1 MPIQRRSFLKT
12 AILVAGGIFSLFATE
27 TSPLW
32 AAGDKPNIVVIL
44 ADDLGFADLGFQGSR
59 EIRTPHIDTIAHEGV
74 QFKNGY
80 VSHPFC
86 SPTRAGLLTGRYQ
99 QRFGHE
105 NNMLFE
111 YGNPNDG
118 LPVSETT
125 LPELLGRAGYATGLI
140 GKWHL
145 GAHEK
150 FHPLRRGFKEMYGFQ
165 GGGHDYF
172 DPGAKGDT
180 RQHLLPIEREDGTN
194 DSQPGYLTTALGRE
208 AAAFVRR
215 HKQAPFFLY
224 LAFNAPHSPLQ
235 APEEWIQK
243 YSSIADPQRRTY
255 AAMVAAMDD
264 AVGSV
269 LTALREEQVEQD
281 TLVFFLSDNGGPTD
295 NRSSN
300 HPLRAT
306 KRTVY
311 EGGIHVPF
319 VMRWPAK
326 LQAGSTFDAPV
337 ISMDVFSTALAA
349 AGVEAP
355 QDRKIDGTNLL
366 PYLEGK
372 VKGRPHEHLFWRMF
386 GGVHLAARDSRY
398 KLVRSEG
405 KPDELFDLDQ
415 DISENNNVVA
425 SQPLAHKSLAAA
437 LESWNRELVKPLWLD
452 HIQDRDQ
459 LIKK

>member
-1 MPIQRRSFLKT
+1 MLIHRYFMKTLALTAAVSFLLLACVPGPLT
-12 AILVAGGIFSLFATE
+12 AAE
-27 TSPLW
+27 R
-32 AAGDKPNIVVIL
+32 KPNIVLIL

-59 EIRTPHIDTIAHEGV
+59 EIRTPHIDSIAYGGV
-74 QFKNGY
+74 RFTNGY

-118 LPVSETT
+118 LPLSEIT
-125 LPELLGRAGYATGLI
+125 LPQLLARAGYVTGLI

-150 FHPLRRGFKEMYGFQ
+150 FHPLTRGFQKMYGFQ

-172 DPGAKGDT
+172 DPGKKGDT
-180 RQHLLPIEREDGTN
+180 RQHFLPIEREDGSN
-194 DSQPGYLTTALGRE
+194 DSQPGYLTTALGK
-208 AAAFVRR
+208 AAEAFVRR
-215 HKQAPFFLY
+215 HKQDPFFLY

-264 AVGSV
+264 AVGRV
-269 LTALREEQVEQD
+269 LTALRQEQLEQD

-295 NRSSN
+295 NHSSN
-300 HPLRAT
+300 YPLRAT

-311 EGGIHVPF
+311 EGGIRVPF
-319 VMRWPAK
+319 ALRWPRRLPAC
-326 LQAGSTFDAPV
+326 STFDAPV

-349 AGVEAP
+349 AGVETP
-355 QDRKIDGTNLL
+355 TDRKIDGVDLL
-366 PYLEGK
+366 PYLQGGK
-372 VKGRPHEHLFWRMF
+372 SPGQPHEHLFWRMF
-386 GGVHLAARDSRY
+386 GGVHIAARDGRY
-398 KLVRSEG
+398 KLVRSAG
-405 KPDELFDLDQ
+405 KPDELYDLDL
-415 DISENNNVVA
+415 DLRETNNVVA
-425 SQPLAHKSLAAA
+425 SQPSAHKKLAAA
-437 LESWNRELVKPLWLD
+437 MESWNQELVKPLWLD
-452 HIQDRDQ
+452 HIHDRDQ
-459 LIKK
+459 LLKK

>member
-1 MPIQRRSFLKT
+1 MFKRCSILKAAT
-12 AILVAGGIFSLFATE
+12 TVVVGIIVLLANPNR
-27 TSPLW
+27 PLR
-32 AAGDKPNIVVIL
+32 AAGARPNIVVIL
-44 ADDLGFADLGFQGSR
+44 ADDLGFADLGFQGSPD
-59 EIRTPHIDTIAHEGV
+59 IRTPHIDALAHEGV
-74 QFKNGY
+74 RFKNGY

-86 SPTRAGLLTGRYQ
+86 SPTRAGLMTGRYQ

-118 LPVSETT
+118 LPVTEIT
-125 LPELLGRAGYATGLI
+125 LAELLARAGYATGLI

-150 FHPLRRGFKEMYGFQ
+150 FHPLNRGFKEMYGFQ

-180 RQHLLPIEREDGTN
+180 RQHFLPIEREDGTN

-215 HKQAPFFLY
+215 HKQDPFFLY

-235 APEEWIQK
+235 APEEWISR
-243 YSSIADPQRRTY
+243 YSAVSDPERRTY

-264 AVGSV
+264 AVGNV
-269 LTALREEQVEQD
+269 LTALREEQLEQN

-300 HPLRAT
+300 LPLRAT

-311 EGGIHVPF
+311 EGGIRVPF

-326 LQAGSTFDAPV
+326 LQSGTTFDAPV
-337 ISMDVFSTALAA
+337 VSMDVFSTALAA
-349 AGVEAP
+349 CGVELP
-355 QDRKIDGTNLL
+355 KDRKIDGANLL
-366 PYLEGK
+366 PFLEGQ
-372 VKGRPHEHLFWRMF
+372 VKGQPHEHLFWRMF
-386 GGVHLAARDSRY
+386 GGVHLAARNSRY

-405 KPDELFDLDQ
+405 KPDELYDLNE
-415 DISENNNVVA
+415 DIRETNNVVT
-425 SQPLAHKSLAAA
+425 SQPAVHKSLAAA
-437 LESWNRELVKPLWLD
+437 LESWNRELVNPLWLD
-452 HIQDRDQ
+452 HIQDRDR
-459 LIKK
+459 LMKK